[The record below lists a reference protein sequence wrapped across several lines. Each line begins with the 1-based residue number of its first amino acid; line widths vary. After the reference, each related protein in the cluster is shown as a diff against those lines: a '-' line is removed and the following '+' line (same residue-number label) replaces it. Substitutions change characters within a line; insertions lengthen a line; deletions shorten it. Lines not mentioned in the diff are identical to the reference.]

1 MKEKSQKS
9 LSVLVPL
16 ELYQKLQALA
26 RENGRTLSGYTR
38 QILKRYVRFVAEEG
52 DDGWWTVKK

>member
-26 RENGRTLSGYTR
+26 QENGRTLSGYNR